1 MPLDSPSQYPYVLR
15 SCLGHWTSAEET
27 LGEAVVLPEGDRAA
41 GQALK
46 DELDGAVD
54 EVRLGVLDL
63 DWERAKLRL
72 ARAGVRGGLD
82 RFHAVVRAYWGDR
95 PEGELVGRLPREGA
109 ALDKFLKP
117 CRDGLRLWQL
127 LEGEAP
133 PPGAPMPI
141 RIGAEGETG
150 RAEYAAALEDAR
162 LKGLAVEEAEFS
174 LAARRARR
182 NAVMRRV
189 KALLLSYNR
198 VIQALLAA
206 DHPLVASLPRLWPLP
221 GHTPDPVRAAAEW
234 VEERGLARISW
245 SESKDA
251 ALDHYEVRG
260 CPGEKYDRG
269 EEELL
274 GKVSAGGE
282 RVLETAR
289 LLETPGAAGCFRV
302 YVVLKTGNER
312 ASNPVAVERPG

>member
-1 MPLDSPSQYPYVLR
+1 MTQTSHLIRSACLTGFTDLAQSAGLDPFAMMQKAGLPR
-15 SCLGHWTSAEET
+15 RCLDDNET
-27 LGEAVVLPEGDRAA
+27 LVGMEAVCRLLGDCAQAA
-41 GQALK
+41 EMEAFG
-46 DELDGAVD
+46 
-54 EVRLGVLDL
+54 
-63 DWERAKLRL
+63 LRL
-72 ARAGVRGGLD
+72 ASRRRIWELGPVSLVIKQESTALS
-82 RFHAVVRAYWGDR
+82 AV
-95 PEGELVGRLPREGA
+95 
-109 ALDKFLKP
+109 K
-117 CRDGLRLWQL
+117 
-127 LEGEAP
+127 
-133 PPGAPMPI
+133 
-141 RIGAEGETG
+141 T
-150 RAEYAAALEDAR
+150 
-162 LKGLAVEEAEFS
+162 
-174 LAARRARR
+174 
-182 NAVMRRV
+182 
-189 KALLLSYNR
+189 LLSYNR